1 MPNHP
6 KSASQLAQAVLHV
19 SFSPGA
25 LLRPV
30 GPDTAD
36 FVVTH
41 LNQAAQQVLQQPAEP
56 NVLLGACFAALG
68 GQRLLAHCQQA
79 YRTGQPL
86 HMMLPALPDGT
97 AWQLSLQCQHNEL
110 ALGFA
115 PAAAPAALGAA
126 APAEPRQLSSSLER
140 LFRHAPTAIC
150 TMAGPDFVYEM
161 VNAAYERLFPGRALL
176 GRPLLEAVPEAA
188 GHPAYLSLRQVYE
201 TGVSHEAQGVVL
213 AMQRT
218 PGGPTE
224 LGYFNYIQQARYDE
238 HGRIDGVVVFTYEV
252 TEQVAAQQQMQQM
265 QHELLTLTNAIDQL
279 VWTAKPHGEVDYYNE
294 QWYRYTGSTWEQCR
308 NNGWTSCFHPNDLP
322 RLQQH
327 WQTALAQGT
336 PYEVEARLRS
346 AEGEYRWFLVRALP
360 SRDAEGNITR
370 WFGTDTDI
378 HEQKR
383 LQQVLLE
390 SEEYFRSMADS
401 LPSMVWVTD
410 PNGHCTYLNKQW
422 YSYTG
427 QQQAEALGIG
437 WLQAVHPDDAPAA
450 EKAFLEANDYQVPFR
465 VVYRLRRHD
474 GQYRWA
480 IDAGMPRYSASG
492 EYAGIVGTVFDIHER
507 QLAEQALQRL
517 TQQLRTARD
526 EARALNKQL
535 QATNERLVRT
545 NVDLDNFI
553 YSASHDLRV
562 PITNIEGLLDLL
574 EHQLPAA
581 SLGNPELGP
590 VLRMMHESVERFKR
604 TIGYLSEVTKLQK
617 EFDQPPAQ
625 VLLAAVYDDV
635 RQDLQ
640 PLIAETG
647 AVLEAD
653 LGGCPSISFSPRNL
667 RSVVYNLLSN
677 ALKYRHPGRQP
688 LVHIGCAQLAHYT
701 VLHVRDNGLGLD
713 ADQQQQLFTMFR
725 RLHHHVEGSGV
736 GLYMVKRSVENAG
749 GKIEVSSE
757 PGVGSTFS
765 VYFPRHTSATQP

>member
-1 MPNHP
+1 M
-6 KSASQLAQAVLHV
+6 SL
-19 SFSPGA
+19 SPVA
-25 LLRPV
+25 LLQPAA
-30 GPDTAD
+30 PLAAD

-41 LNQAAQQVLQQPAEP
+41 LNQAAQQVLRQPAEP
-56 NVLLGACFAALG
+56 NLPLSTCFAPLG
-68 GQRLLAHCQQA
+68 SRQVLEHCQQV
-79 YRTGQPL
+79 YQSGQAMQVL
-86 HMMLPALPDGT
+86 LPAMPDGT
-97 AWQLSLQCQHNEL
+97 AAAWQLAIQCFGEGL

-115 PAAAPAALGAA
+115 QATAPAAALGASA
-126 APAEPRQLSSSLER
+126 DPNALALGSRLER

-150 TMAGPDFVYEM
+150 MMAGPDFVYELI
-161 VNAAYERLFPGRALL
+161 NTAYEQLFPGRELV

-188 GHPAYLSLRQVYE
+188 GHPAYSSLRRVYE
-201 TGVSHEAQGVVL
+201 TGISHEAQGVL
-213 AMQRT
+213 LPIQRT
-218 PGGPTE
+218 LDGPTE
-224 LGYFNYIQQARYDE
+224 MGYFNYIQQARFDE
-238 HGRIDGVVVFTYEV
+238 HGRVDGVVVFSHEV
-252 TEQVAAQQQMQQM
+252 TEQVVAQQQIQRIQQ
-265 QHELLTLTNAIDQL
+265 ELFTLTNAIDQL
-279 VWTAKPHGEVDYYNE
+279 VWTATPEGEVDYYNE
-294 QWYRYTGSTWEQCR
+294 QWYRYTGSTWEQCQG
-308 NNGWTSCFHPNDLP
+308 NGWAAYFHPADLP

-327 WQTALAQGT
+327 WNASLAHGT
-336 PYEVEARLRS
+336 PYEIEARLRNAS
-346 AEGEYRWFLVRALP
+346 GEFRWFLVRASP

-383 LQQVLLE
+383 LQHVLLE

-410 PNGHCTYLNKQW
+410 PEGQCTYLNRQW

-427 QQQAEALGIG
+427 QQEAEALGIG
-437 WLQAVHPDDAPAA
+437 WLNAVHPDDAPAA
-450 EKAFLEANDYQVPFR
+450 EQAFLEANKHQVPFR
-465 VVYRLRRHD
+465 IVYRLRRHD

-480 IDAGMPRYSASG
+480 IDAGMPRYNAAG
-492 EYAGIVGTVFDIHER
+492 EYEGIVGTVFDIHER

-574 EHQLPAA
+574 EHQLPEA
-581 SLGNPELGP
+581 SLSSPELAP
-590 VLRMMHESVERFKR
+590 VLHMMHESVERFKR

-617 EFDQPPAQ
+617 EFDQPPVQ
-625 VLLAAVYDDV
+625 VALATVYDDV
-635 RQDLQ
+635 YQDLQ
-640 PLIAETG
+640 PLIEQTG
-647 AVLEAD
+647 AHLEAD
-653 LGGCPSISFSPRNL
+653 LSDCPSVSFSPRNL

-677 ALKYRHPGRQP
+677 ALKYRHPERAP
-688 LVHIGCAQLAHYT
+688 HIRIYCELQESFT
-701 VLHVRDNGLGLD
+701 VLHVQDNGLGLEPE
-713 ADQQQQLFTMFR
+713 QQQQLFTMFR
-725 RLHHHVEGSGV
+725 RLHGHVEGSGV

-757 PGVGSTFS
+757 PGIGSQFS
-765 VYFPRHTSATQP
+765 VYFPRLTSATPA

>member
-1 MPNHP
+1 MSKHP
-6 KSASQLAQAVLHV
+6 TSASTLAQSVLNV
-19 SFSPGA
+19 SLAPMA
-25 LLRPV
+25 LLRPAAP
-30 GPDTAD
+30 GTAD
-36 FVVTH
+36 FTVTH
-41 LNQAAQQVLQQPAEP
+41 LNEAAQRVLQLPAEP
-56 NVLLGACFAALG
+56 NLPLSHCFAALG
-68 GQRLLAHCQQA
+68 AQRVLAHCQAA
-79 YRTGQPL
+79 YHSGQPQQAL
-86 HMMLPALPDGT
+86 LPAGGAAP
-97 AWQLSLQCQHNEL
+97 AWQLAVQCQHHEL
-110 ALGFA
+110 TLSF
-115 PAAAPAALGAA
+115 
-126 APAEPRQLSSSLER
+126 APAEPAAPGAAAATDYRQLNNRLER

-150 TMAGPDFVYEM
+150 MMAGPDFVYQM
-161 VNAAYERLFPGRALL
+161 VNTAYERLFPGRELL
-176 GRPLLEAVPEAA
+176 GKPLLEAVPEATN
-188 GHPAYLSLRQVYE
+188 HEAYHSLQQVYR
-201 TGVSHEAQGVVL
+201 TGITHEAQGVLLPV
-213 AMQRT
+213 QRT
-218 PGGPTE
+218 PGGPIE
-224 LGYFNYIQQARYDE
+224 NGYFNYIQQASFDE
-238 HGRIDGVVVFTYEV
+238 HGRTDGVVVFTYEV
-252 TEQVAAQQQMQQM
+252 TGQVVAQQQMQQF
-265 QHELLTLTNAIDQL
+265 QQELLTLTNAIDQL

-294 QWYRYTGSTWEQCR
+294 QWYSYTGSSWQQCR
-308 NNGWTSCFHPNDLP
+308 NNGWTTYFHPHDLP

-327 WQTALAQGT
+327 WHNSLAHGT
-336 PYEVEARLRS
+336 PYEVEARLRAAS
-346 AEGEYRWFLVRALP
+346 GEYRWFLVRALP
-360 SRDAEGNITR
+360 LRDADGNITR

-401 LPSMVWVTD
+401 LPSMIWVTD
-410 PNGHCTYLNKQW
+410 PDGQCTYLNRQW

-427 QQQAEALGIG
+427 QQEAEALGTG
-437 WLQAVHPDDAPAA
+437 WLLAVHPNDAAAA
-450 EKAFLEANDYQVPFR
+450 EQAFLEANAHRVPFR

-480 IDAGMPRYSASG
+480 IDAGMPRYNAAG

-574 EHQLPAA
+574 EHQLPTAA
-581 SLGNPELGP
+581 LSSPELAP
-590 VLRMMHESVERFKR
+590 VLHMMHDSVERFKR

-625 VLLAAVYDDV
+625 VSLAAVFDDV

-640 PLIAETG
+640 PLIEQTG
-647 AVLEAD
+647 AHLEAD
-653 LGGCPSISFSPRNL
+653 LGQCPSVSFSPRNL

-677 ALKYRHPGRQP
+677 ALKYRHPERP
-688 LVHIGCAQLAHYT
+688 PHIRIACEVQEHFT
-701 VLHVRDNGLGLD
+701 VLHVHDNGLGLEPE
-713 ADQQQQLFTMFR
+713 QQQQLFTMFR
-725 RLHHHVEGSGV
+725 RLHGHVEGSGV

-749 GKIEVSSE
+749 GRIQVSSE
-757 PGVGSTFS
+757 PGVGSRFS
-765 VYFPRHTSATQP
+765 VYFPRPTSASPA